1 MLGIETGVAMVST
14 IAWAGAMEVVA
25 VIADEMVSL
34 GSMMREDTGTHMQQQ
49 QQGVRTTE
57 LRTPRTG

>member
-34 GSMMREDTGTHMQQQ
+34 GSMMKGDTGTHTQQQ
-49 QQGVRTTE
+49 QQGVPTTE